1 MLSSGAN
8 SLTRWLQYGCG
19 AEPGVPRTPEQRAGF
34 ARFAVEMMAHF
45 AGRGIVWEVWVSFS
59 VLLVRCVRS
68 ALASK
73 ACQTRLGLADTRPAL
88 DS

>member
-8 SLTRWLQYGCG
+8 SLTRWRQYGCG

-45 AGRGIVWEVWVSFS
+45 AGRGIVWEVWVSLS
-59 VLLVRCVRS
+59 VLLDAVRS

-73 ACQTRLGLADTRPAL
+73 ACQTRLGLAGTRPAL